1 MRIIV
6 IGSGLAGLTAALRL
20 RDAGHHVDIVT
31 KGWGGLLLSS
41 GTLDVYGWGKDGH
54 PVLDPYAA
62 IGDLVAE
69 DPGHPYAA
77 IGVDAVREG
86 IDWLCSTTGLFAK
99 AGNNVLIPTAIGA
112 VRPTAAVQN
121 TMVPSLMED
130 GKKFLVVGIR
140 QFRDF
145 PAAFI
150 ADNLAR
156 SPLAKVETR
165 AVTISL
171 APRKPEADSTG
182 TTFARAFD
190 GTAGLDGPATRDAL
204 IHELR
209 AHVRDGETVLL
220 PAILGFAPDAYQ
232 EISAELGV
240 PVGEVPVPPPSIPG
254 RRINDVLIQLC
265 RDKRID
271 ISLNAEVIGFEASG
285 GHVTALQVQRAG
297 RVTTNKVDAVVASND
312 GTAGG
317 AVAALA
323 AQGLAGSVPVS
334 GQDADFAALNRIAL
348 GTQTVS
354 VWKDSRELGKRAAEI
369 ALQLAKGTDPKAVE
383 GTTTFSGGPKKAPM
397 NSTFLK
403 PVPITKDN
411 LDVIIE
417 AGWVPKA
424 TVCQGVKPGTVK
436 ACN

>member
-6 IGSGLAGLTAALRL
+6 IGSGLAGLTAALKL
-20 RDAGHHVDIVT
+20 REAGHHVDIVT

-41 GTLDVYGWGKDGH
+41 GTLDVYGWDKDGH
-54 PVLDPYAA
+54 PISDPYAE
-62 IGDLVAE
+62 IETLVAKE
-69 DPGHPYAA
+69 PGHPYAS
-77 IGVDAVREG
+77 IGADAVREG
-86 IDWLCSTTGLFAK
+86 VDWLCTTTGLFAK
-99 AGNNVLIPTAIGA
+99 PGKNVLIPTAIGA
-112 VRPTAAVQN
+112 VRPTIAVQN

-190 GTAGLDGPATRDAL
+190 GTAGLDGPATRDSL
-204 IHELR
+204 INELR
-209 AHVRDGETVLL
+209 GHVRAGETILL
-220 PAILGFAPDAYQ
+220 PAILGFSPDAYQ

-265 RDKRID
+265 HDKRVD
-271 ISLNAEVIGFEASG
+271 ISLNAEVIGFEADG
-285 GHVTALQVQRAG
+285 GHVTALKVQRAG
-297 RVTTNKVDAVVASND
+297 RVTTNKVDAVVY
-312 GTAGG
+312 AGG
-317 AVAALA
+317 GLESGTIQRDSYGDIRERVFDLPLTFLDAEDAETTGVTGSVIVDGKDLFGTGVSVNEDMLPLDGDRPVYDNLYLAGSIIGGARPWSEKSGEGIALGSAVAA
-323 AQGLAGSVPVS
+323 
-334 GQDADFAALNRIAL
+334 
-348 GTQTVS
+348 T
-354 VWKDSRELGKRAAEI
+354 RAI
-369 ALQLAKGTDPKAVE
+369 LRRD
-383 GTTTFSGGPKKAPM
+383 
-397 NSTFLK
+397 
-403 PVPITKDN
+403 
-411 LDVIIE
+411 
-417 AGWVPKA
+417 
-424 TVCQGVKPGTVK
+424 
-436 ACN
+436 